1 YDITTTA
8 DGATSVRVADIDN
21 DGDLDIVATSGRD
34 GTVAWYENDGA
45 SSPSFTENNITTSF
59 SGAKNADLVDIDSDG
74 DIDIIIASES
84 ASTIAW
90 YENDGAADPSW
101 TASNIDT
108 NADGAWRVYVADMDG
123 DGDLDIVSQS
133 NLDNTIA
140 WYENDGAADPSW
152 TAADIDTNIN
162 GGNGGWGGYIVAADM
177 DGDSD
182 LDLVSTQNGT
192 TVWYENDGASDP
204 SWTVATISTLSFAS
218 IHVTDMD
225 NDGDLDIVAPYWSAI
240 HYYEN

>member
-1 YDITTTA
+1 
-8 DGATSVRVADIDN
+8 
-21 DGDLDIVATSGRD
+21 
-34 GTVAWYENDGA
+34 
-45 SSPSFTENNITTSF
+45 
-59 SGAKNADLVDIDSDG
+59 
-74 DIDIIIASES
+74 
-84 ASTIAW
+84 
-90 YENDGAADPSW
+90 
-101 TASNIDT
+101 
-108 NADGAWRVYVADMDG
+108 MDG

-133 NLDNTIA
+133 NLDDTIA

-162 GGNGGWGGYIVAADM
+162 GGNGHWGGDSVAADM

-204 SWTVATISTLSFAS
+204 SWTVATISTMGFAS

-225 NDGDLDIVAPYWSAI
+225 NDGDLDIVAPYWGAI
-240 HYYEN
+240 HYYENDGASDPSWTQGTNISSSSGSASVYVADMDGDSDLDVASAEFGTDTIAW